1 MERVLRLGR
10 VTFEVA
16 TGTPRAEA
24 GLHGNGR
31 RQLLSDAG
39 LAIAAMEP
47 PSMSPK
53 CCLTSNSPL
62 GCSLNN
68 LDRV

>member
-24 GLHGNGR
+24 GLHGNGGDNCY
-31 RQLLSDAG
+31 L
-39 LAIAAMEP
+39 
-47 PSMSPK
+47 K
-53 CCLTSNSPL
+53 
-62 GCSLNN
+62 
-68 LDRV
+68 LD